1 VMQRRGIE
9 WTAHDQTVFE
19 AIFEASQSWRR
30 D

>member
-9 WTAHDQTVFE
+9 WTAQDQKVFE
-19 AIFEASQSWRR
+19 AIFEASKPWRR